1 MRRDDEAG
9 NLDDI
14 EQLPVDDWAD
24 QDLLTKD
31 QARSR
36 LVAEIGRTQA
46 RLDGLKATNADAA
59 EITALARRLDAM
71 ESIRSEYDDYLD
83 GK

>member
-1 MRRDDEAG
+1 
-9 NLDDI
+9 LDNI

-31 QARSR
+31 QARNR
-36 LVAEIGRTQA
+36 LAAEIGRTQA

-83 GK
+83 RK

>member
-1 MRRDDEAG
+1 MTAEDPG
-9 NLDDI
+9 PV

-31 QARSR
+31 EARER
-36 LVAEIGRTQA
+36 LLVEIGRVRI
-46 RLDGLKATNADAA
+46 RLAELDENSPDDEA
-59 EITALARRLDAM
+59 EITLLTRRLNAM
-71 ESIRSEYDDYLD
+71 ESTRDEYDSYLR

>member
-1 MRRDDEAG
+1 
-9 NLDDI
+9 LDNI

-31 QARSR
+31 QARGR
-36 LVAEIGRTQA
+36 LVAEIGRTRA
-46 RLDGLKATNADAA
+46 RMDELRATSADQA
-59 EITALARRLDAM
+59 EITALARRLNAM

>member
-1 MRRDDEAG
+1 
-9 NLDDI
+9 LDHI

-31 QARSR
+31 AARDR
-36 LVAEIGRTQA
+36 LVAEIGRTQ
-46 RLDGLKATNADAA
+46 LDELKATNADAA
-59 EITALARRLDAM
+59 EVTALTRRLDAM

-83 GK
+83 TK

>member
-1 MRRDDEAG
+1 M
-9 NLDDI
+9 DDI

>member
-1 MRRDDEAG
+1 
-9 NLDDI
+9 LDNI

-31 QARSR
+31 QARNR
-36 LVAEIGRTQA
+36 LVAEIGRTQT

-59 EITALARRLDAM
+59 EITALARRLNAM

>member
-1 MRRDDEAG
+1 
-9 NLDDI
+9 LDNI

>member
-1 MRRDDEAG
+1 MD
-9 NLDDI
+9 NI

-31 QARSR
+31 QARNR
-36 LVAEIGRTQA
+36 LVAEIGRTQT

-59 EITALARRLDAM
+59 EITALARRLNAM

>member
-1 MRRDDEAG
+1 VRRDDEAG

-36 LVAEIGRTQA
+36 LVAEIGRTQT
-46 RLDGLKATNADAA
+46 RLDELKATNAGAA

>member
-1 MRRDDEAG
+1 M
-9 NLDDI
+9 NKI

-31 QARSR
+31 QARDR
-36 LVAEIGRTQA
+36 LTAEIGRTQT
-46 RLDGLKATNADAA
+46 RLDELKARNADAA
-59 EITALARRLDAM
+59 ETTALARRLDAM

-83 GK
+83 RK

>member
-1 MRRDDEAG
+1 VRRDDEAG
-9 NLDDI
+9 NLDNI

-31 QARSR
+31 QARNR
-36 LVAEIGRTQA
+36 LAAEIGRTQA

-83 GK
+83 RK

>member
-1 MRRDDEAG
+1 
-9 NLDDI
+9 LDNI

-31 QARSR
+31 QARDR
-36 LVAEIGRTQA
+36 LVAEIGRTRA
-46 RLDGLKATNADAA
+46 RMDELRATSADEA
-59 EITALARRLDAM
+59 EITALARRLNAM
-71 ESIRSEYDDYLD
+71 ESIRTEYDDYLD